1 LRLLLDTHTAIWAL
15 AASRTLPE
23 RIRDLIGN
31 KENQIFVSVVSLW
44 EIGIKFSLYG
54 RYRMPMTSREAVGH
68 FHNAGYAMLDVNVEH
83 ALAVETIRLPR
94 GDPFDRLILAQA
106 LSEPMFLV
114 TKDRQLAGYN
124 DTVVS
129 W

>member
-15 AASRTLPE
+15 AAAKTLPE

-31 KENQIFVSVVSLW
+31 EENQVFVSVVSLW
-44 EIGIKFSLYG
+44 EIGIKFSLHG
-54 RYRMPMTSREAVGH
+54 RDRIPLSSREAIGH
-68 FHNAGYAMLDVNVEH
+68 FRSAGYSMLEVGVEH
-83 ALAVETIRLPR
+83 ALAVEHIRLPR

-106 LSEPMFLV
+106 LSEPMILV
-114 TKDRQLAGYN
+114 TKDRQLAGYS

>member
-1 LRLLLDTHTAIWAL
+1 MRLLLDTHAAIWAL
-15 AASRTLPE
+15 AQARTIPQ

-31 KENQIFVSVVSLW
+31 EENQVFVSVVSLW
-44 EIGIKFSLYG
+44 EIGIKFSLHG
-54 RYRMPMTSREAVGH
+54 RARMPISSEEAFGH
-68 FHNAGYAMLDVNVEH
+68 FRNAGYTILDVRAEH
-83 ALAVETIRLPR
+83 ALAVEAIRLPR

-106 LSEPMFLV
+106 LSEPMVLV

-124 DTVVS
+124 EMVVS